1 MNHWQDKEQETVHLF
16 ALAEDEIRK
25 VFWDEAG
32 VKEYLDYYLRTPGY
46 SAHNTAMMK
55 AQCPDMTMVAG
66 YAFWKENGLHVKRE
80 EHGMAILVP
89 AIENGK
95 TAFHTR
101 TVFDIGQTSAD
112 EEKRRELLAREKNR
126 LPGKQTGEELF
137 AAVYETA
144 NRNHVW
150 IRFLDGNPEEGKG
163 KVYVRDNT
171 VFVCKTE
178 DAEKQAMQAVRLL
191 AEVLLARKETWEQA
205 QTELQADMVQ
215 YLLCRQYGIDT
226 SEIHFEGLEHPDVK
240 GCRIQKKKKLL
251 GDVLQTAGALRDQIN
266 QCLTE
271 RKERNLTEEIPS
283 DESPEKEAAQDA
295 ADRDRGHS
303 EEEKVSEEA
312 VEPKR
317 VKKEV
322 FAEQKPPIKEKIG
335 DFGKKIGGA
344 RKDLWKERGLE
355 IADILE
361 MNEAEAAKYITKE
374 NIWKKPDYMQMIQD
388 GTPLHVAY
396 FIKAV
401 RNALPAKV
409 TYSYEDTTPE
419 RIRMRQENYITF
431 IRDVKDQLMTVKDD
445 MDIRGFFREFA
456 AKEVYVRQVTSYNV
470 TLTDAG
476 YAVTNKLLRAMQM
489 SIREIERQIA
499 REQFGVAEEEKIPR
513 GFTIR
518 YRKERSEYVVLKGY
532 TVVADGLKSEDEA
545 RKKARELADSRAVAR
560 KKKFVPKQLEFIRRT
575 GPSYGIDAEHPAN
588 GTMYLEEFG
597 FAGGE
602 FGNWMSEKDRQVS
615 LDMGYEALHDLA
627 YVLKIEPSGIA
638 LGNRLSIAFGA
649 RGHGNALAHYEPM
662 REVINLTKMRGAGS
676 LAHEWAHAFDDI
688 MGKHLSQSSENG
700 ILSSWFMTEHIR
712 DQRVPDSMRELVRA
726 MKFRPATE
734 EECAALQEKK
744 IRERETYLQ
753 NVLVRLFPEKKMTAE
768 AFAAVKQL
776 TEDTILLTKRVAAD
790 KKEKDKDGQAPGI
803 EKRVEEFSQLRKKAF
818 GHIITNEERERL
830 YSAIF
835 SLELEHTCWN
845 TGETVMIETDFYKN
859 SVKADTQYGKE
870 DKGYWHSTPE
880 MFARAFACYVQDR
893 LPWQSDYLCGHAES
907 AVLIDIFA
915 KDLTMIKAYPEG
927 EERERLNRCFD
938 RLFEECRE
946 RGIFK
951 EAAETIQVPVK
962 RRMAR

>member
-25 VFWDEAG
+25 AFWDEPG

-66 YAFWKENGLHVKRE
+66 YSFWKENGLHVKRK

-95 TAFHTR
+95 TAFHTK
-101 TVFDIGQTSAD
+101 TVFDIGQTNAD

-126 LPGKQTGEELF
+126 LPGKQTGEALF

-144 NRNHVW
+144 YKNHVQ
-150 IRFLDGNPEEGKG
+150 IQFLDENPEEGKG
-163 KVYVRDNT
+163 KVYARDNT
-171 VFVCKTE
+171 VFVCKTD
-178 DAEKQAMQAVRLL
+178 DAEKQAAQVIRLL
-191 AEVLLARKETWEQA
+191 AEVLLERKETWKQA

-215 YLLCRQYGIDT
+215 YLLCRQYGADI
-226 SEIHFEGLEHPDVK
+226 SEIRFEGLRHPDIT
-240 GCRIQKKKKLL
+240 GYRIQRKKMML
-251 GDVLQTAGALRDQIN
+251 GDVLQTAGALREQIN

-271 RKERNLTEEIPS
+271 RNITEEIPP
-283 DESPEKEAAQDA
+283 DEVPEKEAEQDA
-295 ADRDRGHS
+295 AGSDRAGS
-303 EEEKVSEEA
+303 EKEKVSEGA
-312 VEPKR
+312 VEQKR
-317 VKKEV
+317 VKKEA

-374 NIWKKPDYMQMIQD
+374 NIWRKPDYMQMIQD

-419 RIRMRQENYITF
+419 RIQTRQENYISF

-445 MDIRGFFREFA
+445 MDIRGFFRKFA
-456 AKEVYVRQVTSYNV
+456 EKEVYVRQEAFHRV

-489 SIREIERQIA
+489 SIREIERQID

-518 YRKERSEYVVLKGY
+518 YMRNKSEYVVLKGY
-532 TVVADGLKSEDEA
+532 TVLADGLKSEEEA
-545 RKKARELADSRAVAR
+545 RKKARELAGSRAAAR
-560 KKKFVPKQLEFIRRT
+560 KKKFIPKQLENIRRT
-575 GPSYGIDAEHPAN
+575 GPYYGNDAEHPTN
-588 GTMYLEEFG
+588 GTMYLKEFG

-627 YVLKIEPSGIA
+627 YVLKIEPSGIS

-649 RGHGNALAHYEPM
+649 RGYGNAMAHYEPM

-688 MGKHLSQSSENG
+688 MGKRLRGENH
-700 ILSSWFMTEHIR
+700 IISDWFMTEHTG
-712 DQRVPDSMRELVRA
+712 DKRVPESMGELVRA
-726 MKFRPATE
+726 MKFRSATE
-734 EECAALQEKK
+734 EERAALQEKK
-744 IRERETYLQ
+744 IRGREKYLQ
-753 NVLVRLFPEKKMTAE
+753 DVLARLFPEKRMTAE
-768 AFAAVKQL
+768 VSVAVKQL
-776 TEDTILLTKRVAAD
+776 TEDTILLTKSPAAD
-790 KKEKDKDGQAPGI
+790 KKEDAPRQVSWI
-803 EKRVEEFSQLRKKAF
+803 ENRVEEFSQLRKETF
-818 GHIITNEERERL
+818 GHIITKEEREGL
-830 YSAIF
+830 YSAIY

-845 TGETVMIETDFYKN
+845 TGETVMVETDFYKN

-915 KDLTMIKAYPEG
+915 KDLTRIKAYPEG

-951 EAAETIQVPVK
+951 EAAETIQMPI
-962 RRMAR
+962 RRGKSK

>member
-25 VFWDEAG
+25 AFWDESG

-66 YAFWKENGLHVKRE
+66 YSFWKENGLHVKRT

-95 TAFHTR
+95 TAFHTK
-101 TVFDIGQTSAD
+101 TVFDISQTNAD
-112 EEKRRELLAREKNR
+112 KEKKKELLAREKNR
-126 LPGKQTGEELF
+126 LPEKQTGEDLF

-144 NRNHVW
+144 YKNHVR
-150 IRFLDGNPEEGKG
+150 IRFLDENPEKGKG
-163 KVYVRDNT
+163 KVYARDNT
-171 VFVCKTE
+171 VFICKTD
-178 DAEKQAMQAVRLL
+178 DAKKQAAQAIRLL
-191 AEVLLARKETWEQA
+191 AEVLLARKETWKQA

-215 YLLCRQYGIDT
+215 YLLCRQYGEDI
-226 SEIHFEGLEHPDVK
+226 SEIRFEGLRHPDIT
-240 GCRIQKKKKLL
+240 GYRIQRKKMML
-251 GDVLQTAGALRDQIN
+251 GDVLQTAGVLRDQIN
-266 QCLTE
+266 QSLTE
-271 RKERNLTEEIPS
+271 RKERDLTEKLPP
-283 DESPEKEAAQDA
+283 DETPEKKAAQ
-295 ADRDRGHS
+295 
-303 EEEKVSEEA
+303 EA
-312 VEPKR
+312 
-317 VKKEV
+317 
-322 FAEQKPPIKEKIG
+322 PIKQKIG

-344 RKDLWKERGLE
+344 KKDLWKERGLE

-374 NIWKKPDYMQMIQD
+374 NIWRKPDYMQMIQD
-388 GTPLHVAY
+388 GTPLRVAY

-419 RIRMRQENYITF
+419 RIRTRQENYISF

-445 MDIRGFFREFA
+445 MDIRGFFRKFA
-456 AKEVYVRQVTSYNV
+456 EKEVYVRQEAFHRV

-489 SIREIERQIA
+489 SIREIERQID

-513 GFTIR
+513 GFNIR
-518 YRKERSEYVVLKGY
+518 YMKERSEYVVLKGY
-532 TVVADGLKSEDEA
+532 TVLADGLKSEEEA
-545 RKKARELADSRAVAR
+545 RKKARELAGSRAASR
-560 KKKFVPKQLEFIRRT
+560 KKKFIPKQLENIRRT
-575 GPSYGIDAEHPAN
+575 GPYYGNDAEHPTN
-588 GTMYLEEFG
+588 GTMYLKEFG

-627 YVLKIEPSGIA
+627 YVLKIEPSGIS

-649 RGHGNALAHYEPM
+649 RGYGNALAHYEPM

-688 MGKHLSQSSENG
+688 MGKRLRGENH
-700 ILSSWFMTEHIR
+700 IISDWFMTEHTR
-712 DQRVPDSMRELVRA
+712 DQRVPESMGELVRA

-734 EECAALQEKK
+734 EERAALQEKK
-744 IRERETYLQ
+744 IQGREKYLQ
-753 NVLVRLFPEKKMTAE
+753 DVLARLFPEKRMTE
-768 AFAAVKQL
+768 ASTAVKQL
-776 TEDTILLTKRVAAD
+776 TEDTILLTKRPAAD
-790 KKEKDKDGQAPGI
+790 KKEKDAAGQVAWI
-803 EKRVEEFSQLRKKAF
+803 KKRVEEFSQLRKEVF
-818 GHIITNEERERL
+818 GHLITKEEREGL
-830 YSAIF
+830 YSAIY
-835 SLELEHTCWN
+835 SLKMESTCWN
-845 TGETVMIETDFYKN
+845 TEETVMVETDFYKN

-915 KDLTMIKAYPEG
+915 AELTVIKAFPEG

-951 EAAETIQVPVK
+951 EAAETIQMPI
-962 RRMAR
+962 RRGKSK

>member
-25 VFWDEAG
+25 AFWDEPG

-66 YAFWKENGLHVKRE
+66 YSFWKENGLYVKRK
-80 EHGMAILVP
+80 EHGMAILTP

-95 TAFHTR
+95 TAFHTK
-101 TVFDIGQTSAD
+101 TVFDISQTNAD
-112 EEKRRELLAREKNR
+112 EEKKKELLAREKNR
-126 LPGKQTGEELF
+126 LPEKQTGEDLF
-137 AAVYETA
+137 AAVCETA
-144 NRNHVW
+144 YKNHVQ
-150 IRFLDGNPEEGKG
+150 IRFLDENPEEGKG
-163 KVYVRDNT
+163 KVYARDNT

-178 DAEKQAMQAVRLL
+178 DAEKQAIQAVRLL
-191 AEVLLARKETWEQA
+191 AAVLLVRKETWKQA

-215 YLLCRQYGIDT
+215 YLLCRQYGVDI
-226 SEIHFEGLEHPDVK
+226 SEIRFEGLRHPDIT
-240 GCRIQKKKKLL
+240 GCRIQEKKKML
-251 GDVLQTAGALRDQIN
+251 GDVLKTAGALRDQIN
-266 QCLTE
+266 QSLTD
-271 RKERNLTEEIPS
+271 RKERNLTEKMPP
-283 DESPEKEAAQDA
+283 DETSEKEA
-295 ADRDRGHS
+295 
-303 EEEKVSEEA
+303 V
-312 VEPKR
+312 
-317 VKKEV
+317 
-322 FAEQKPPIKEKIG
+322 QKPPIKEKIG

-419 RIRMRQENYITF
+419 RIRTRQENYISF

-456 AKEVYVRQVTSYNV
+456 DKEVYVRQEAFHRV

-489 SIREIERQIA
+489 SIREIERQID

-513 GFTIR
+513 GFNIR
-518 YRKERSEYVVLKGY
+518 YMKERSEYVVLKGY
-532 TVVADGLKSEDEA
+532 TVLVDGLKSEEEA
-545 RKKARELADSRAVAR
+545 RKKARELADSRAAAR

-615 LDMGYEALHDLA
+615 LDMGYEALQDLA

-649 RGHGNALAHYEPM
+649 RGYGNALAHYEPM

-700 ILSSWFMTEHIR
+700 ILSSWFMTEHTR
-712 DQRVPDSMRELVRA
+712 DQRVLESMRELVRA

-734 EECAALQEKK
+734 EERIALQEKK
-744 IRERETYLQ
+744 IQERETYLQ
-753 NVLVRLFPEKKMTAE
+753 NVLARLFPEKRMTAE
-768 AFAAVKQL
+768 ASVAVKQL
-776 TEDTILLTKRVAAD
+776 TEDTILLTKSPAAD
-790 KKEKDKDGQAPGI
+790 KKEDALRQVSWI
-803 EKRVEEFSQLRKKAF
+803 ENRVEEFSQLRKETF
-818 GHIITNEERERL
+818 GHIITKEEREGL
-830 YSAIF
+830 YSAIY

-845 TGETVMIETDFYKN
+845 TGETVMVETDFYKN

-915 KDLTMIKAYPEG
+915 KDLTRIKAYPEG

-951 EAAETIQVPVK
+951 EAAETIQMPI
-962 RRMAR
+962 RRGKSK